1 MRWLINQ
8 TRQPAPG
15 SDCRLQQIVAR
26 AQGLLARREH
36 ARKELAQKLQQK
48 FSHCPQLETLLPQA
62 LDYCESQNWLSDQR
76 YVESY
81 LRMAQAKGQGELK
94 CRQALLQSCGRV
106 DLIDEALR
114 DYAQSAQSVAQQALE
129 KKFGDARRPADRK
142 EFARRLRFLQ
152 SRGFSVSQCYQ
163 AFDAE

>member
-1 MRWLINQ
+1 MRWPISTVNVS
-8 TRQPAPG
+8 QPFN
-15 SDCRLQQIVAR
+15 DCKVKVIVAR

-36 ARKELAQKLQQK
+36 GRKELAQKLRQK
-48 FSHCPQLETLLPQA
+48 FSHCSQLETLLSQA

-94 CRQALLQSCGRV
+94 CRQALLQSCGQLE
-106 DLIDEALR
+106 LIEMALR
-114 DYAQSAQSVAQQALE
+114 DYVQSSQAIAKQALE
-129 KKFGDARRPADRK
+129 KKFGDTNRPANRK

-152 SRGFSVSQCYQ
+152 GRGFSVTQCYQ
-163 AFDAE
+163 AFEAD

>member
-1 MRWLINQ
+1 VPVP
-8 TRQPAPG
+8 QPFN
-15 SDCRLQQIVAR
+15 DCKVKAIVAR

-36 ARKELAQKLQQK
+36 ARKELAQKLRHK
-48 FSHCPQLETLLPQA
+48 FSHCSHLETLLSQA

-81 LRMAQAKGQGELK
+81 LRMAQAKGQGVLK
-94 CRQALLQSCGRV
+94 CRQALLQSCGQV
-106 DLIDEALR
+106 ELIETALQN
-114 DYAQSAQSVAQQALE
+114 YAQCSQSIAKQALE
-129 KKFGDARRPADRK
+129 KKFGDTHRPADRK

-152 SRGFSVSQCYQ
+152 GRGFSVTQCYQ